1 MRRDGGFYTR
11 TAWGYPQVAD
21 FTFYGGL
28 YRDVNV
34 ICLPAT
40 HFGLS
45 YYGGCGLHIT
55 PEADGRVQVESWVSR
70 RFGFRSYKIDPD
82 RGFFLNGQ
90 SYPLH
95 GVSRHQDGW
104 GVGNALTKKDH
115 IRDLSL
121 IHI

>member
-40 HFGLS
+40 HFDLS

-55 PEADGRVQVESWVSR
+55 PEADGRVQVESWVSGPADGR
-70 RFGFRSYKIDPD
+70 TRWTRCGSSLSRTTTTP
-82 RGFFLNGQ
+82 
-90 SYPLH
+90 PLWS
-95 GVSRHQDGW
+95 GG
-104 GVGNALTKKDH
+104 
-115 IRDLSL
+115 
-121 IHI
+121 